1 MLEVC
6 VIMGI
11 IIYIM
16 SEVVVWITATVS
28 VT

>member
-16 SEVVVWITATVS
+16 SEVVVWITATVA